1 MKVLQVVTF
10 PHGDFNASVRDG
22 SVGTKINRI
31 LESIKTGVFLFHSKM
46 GNEEQFWFLTPTDL
60 KNAGLDELG
69 KKWE

>member
-31 LESIKTGVFLFHSKM
+31 LESIKPESFYF
-46 GNEEQFWFLTPTDL
+46 TP
-60 KNAGLDELG
+60 
-69 KKWE
+69 KWETRSSSGS